1 MATTKLYLDT
11 RGSAG
16 ENGSVKVVISHNRKS
31 AYMNLGLKAPIA
43 KWDAQHLRVTG
54 SKNRS
59 LQLLISKKKCEI
71 DQILFQLMNV
81 GVPSGI
87 TALQLRDMVTERLNA
102 AAVTV
107 EDPVPQKPSFMGL
120 FRKFIDSRQTAHPR
134 HPAAT

>member
-43 KWDAQHLRVTG
+43 KWDAQHLCVTG
-54 SKNRS
+54 SENRR
-59 LQLLISKKKCEI
+59 LQLLISKKKYEI
-71 DQILFQLMNV
+71 DLILFQLMND

-87 TALQLRDMVTERLNA
+87 TALQLRDMINERLNA

-107 EDPVPQKPSFMGL
+107 
-120 FRKFIDSRQTAHPR
+120 
-134 HPAAT
+134 